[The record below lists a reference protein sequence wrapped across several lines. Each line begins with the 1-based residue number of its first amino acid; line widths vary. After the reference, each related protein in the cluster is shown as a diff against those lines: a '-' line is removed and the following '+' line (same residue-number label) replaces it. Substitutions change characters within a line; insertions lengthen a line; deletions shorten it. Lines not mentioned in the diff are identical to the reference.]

1 MYGFNGKVLFVDL
14 TTGSI
19 KEESL
24 PEKTYRQFVG
34 GQGLGARILYG
45 HMKPKADP
53 LGPDNMIGFVT
64 GLLTGFNV
72 HGARFQIV
80 AKSPVTGGWGDANI
94 GGSFAAELKGAGY
107 DGVFFT
113 GISPKPVY
121 LFLDEGKAELRDA
134 SAIWGSDTVMT
145 ESGIRDELGDKR
157 IKVTCIGP
165 AGEKQSL
172 LAAIIHEG
180 CAAARDGLASV
191 MGSKRLKAV
200 AARGNKKAPLAQPEQ
215 FSTLRK
221 QYLQSVKETDHPFVP
236 MFKQWGTCSFV
247 SPHVTS
253 GGSPVKNFQL
263 HGEESFPTH
272 GKLNGDEVTK
282 YQVKKHGCLGCP
294 MGCKG
299 WLKVED
305 SPYGVIEG
313 TKPEYETLI
322 MMGSNCLID
331 DVVSIIK
338 ANDLCNRYGLDTIGV
353 GASIAFAMECWERGV
368 ISEKDTDGIKL
379 NWGDAEAMVKMVEK
393 IGKREGFGA
402 VLADGPQKAASR
414 LGQGSEE
421 WAIHTAGTSLPA
433 HDPRQKLGHAWGYV
447 CDPSPS
453 RHTCSTFI
461 QWHAMGA
468 PFWSAD
474 IIPQSDLTDA
484 GAGASVWA
492 LCSDLERLWWAA
504 GLCEFG
510 ICPDS
515 MPLIELITAATGWD
529 FTLEEG
535 LKAGRRIQTL
545 RQAFNIREGVSTD
558 GWRLPK
564 RLEAAMPDG
573 PAKDTKLD
581 FKAMKEN
588 GYRAL
593 GWDPKTGKPLDS
605 SLEGLELKE
614 LVGTY
619 S

>member
-1 MYGFNGKVLFVDL
+1 MYGYQGKVLFVDL

-19 KEESL
+19 KGKNLS
-24 PEKTYRQFVG
+24 EKTYRQFVG
-34 GQGLGARILYG
+34 GQGLAARILYEQ
-45 HMKPKADP
+45 MKPKADA
-53 LGPDNMIGFVT
+53 LGPDNMLGFVT
-64 GLLTGFNV
+64 GLLTGFGV

-80 AKSPVTGGWGDANI
+80 AKSPVTHGWGDANI
-94 GGSFAAELKGAGY
+94 GGSFAAELKGTGY

-113 GISPKPVY
+113 GTSPKPVY
-121 LFLDEGKAELRDA
+121 LFLNEVKAELRDA
-134 SAIWGSDTVMT
+134 SALWGSDTVMT
-145 ESGIRDELGDKR
+145 EKGIRDELGDKR
-157 IKVTCIGP
+157 VKVVCIGT

-172 LAAIIHEG
+172 LAAIMHEG
-180 CAAARDGLASV
+180 CAAARDGLAAV

-200 AARGNKKAPLAQPEQ
+200 VARGNKKALLAQPEQ
-215 FSTLRK
+215 FSSLRK

-236 MFKQWGTCSFV
+236 MFKKWGTCSFV

-263 HGEESFPTH
+263 HGEEVFPTH

-299 WLKVED
+299 WVKVEN

-322 MMGSNCLID
+322 MLGADCMVD

-368 ISEKDTDGIKL
+368 INEKDTDGIRL
-379 NWGDAEAMVKMVEK
+379 NWGDAEAMVKMVDK

-402 VLADGPQKAASR
+402 VLADGPQKAASHV
-414 LGQGSEE
+414 GQGSEE
-421 WAIHTAGTSLPA
+421 WAIHTAGTPLPA

-447 CDPSPS
+447 CDPSPA

-461 QWHAMGA
+461 QWHALGA

-474 IIPQSDLTDA
+474 IIPEADLTDA
-484 GAGASVWA
+484 EASASVWA

-510 ICPDS
+510 ICPES
-515 MPLIELITAATGWD
+515 MPLIELIRAVTGWY

-535 LKAGRRIQTL
+535 LRVGRRIQTL
-545 RQAFNIREGVSTD
+545 RQAFNIREGVST
-558 GWRLPK
+558 GAWRLPK

-573 PAKDTKLD
+573 PAKGTTLD
-581 FKAMKEN
+581 FKAMKEK
-588 GYRAL
+588 GYQAL

-605 SLEGLELKE
+605 SLEELGLKE
-614 LVGTY
+614 LVRVY